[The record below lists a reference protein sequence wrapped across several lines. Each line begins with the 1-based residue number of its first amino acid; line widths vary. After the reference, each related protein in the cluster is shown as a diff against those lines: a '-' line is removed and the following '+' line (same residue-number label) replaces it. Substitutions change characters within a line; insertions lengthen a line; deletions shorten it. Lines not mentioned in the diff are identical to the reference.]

1 MRIHIKL
8 RRPRYADFRSQFY
21 RWIAVA
27 KMSLRVRLVLLI
39 VALVFLVALAVSAVH
54 LASLVDLLST
64 DALERSKLA
73 AEQASTFVREHI
85 AQHSEKHE
93 APRDLIGAKALWTQI
108 VSTDPDIPTML
119 VNMLKLSSA
128 IKDINIAGADGAIIA
143 SSNPPVVGKALTVLP
158 SFKDWSA
165 ASFYTRLVDL
175 IGIRRP
181 ADYQFLI
188 PLGIKGEEKQQPLF
202 RIQVIV
208 SSVLLRDALLKQLA
222 TVAYVSG
229 AALLIS
235 VLLTLL
241 ATNRVLRPLKRI
253 EATIDRIVQG
263 NFLGDTSINTTQV
276 NPPAEFAVVEGKLN
290 ILGERFQ
297 GAREQAVELQHDLD
311 GLLDRMATELDVASR
326 LAAISRITGG
336 VAHEIKNPLNAISL
350 RLDLLRA
357 RLGEPEEE
365 LAKEIDILSKE
376 VRRLDRVVKTF
387 LDFSRPVDVKL
398 TEVDLVAIA
407 REVAELTTP
416 QAGLENIHVW
426 FEAAAETAPIRGDA
440 DMLKQAILNLVLNA
454 IEAMKNGGNLWLRV
468 SKEQNLV
475 VLNVSDDG
483 PGIPGEARDKVFQLY
498 FTTKLRGSG
507 IGLAMTYR
515 AVQLHNGTISFST
528 ELGRGTAFQME
539 FPALIRYV

>member
-1 MRIHIKL
+1 MRVRIRL
-8 RRPRYADFRSQFY
+8 SRQRYADLR
-21 RWIAVA
+21 RWILIAN
-27 KMSLRVRLVLLI
+27 MSLRVRLVLLI
-39 VALVFLVALAVSAVH
+39 VALVALVAIALSAVH
-54 LASLVDLLST
+54 LASLVDLLSA
-64 DALERSKLA
+64 DALERSKTA
-73 AEQASTFVREHI
+73 AQQTSTFVREHI
-85 AQHSEKHE
+85 EQHSESHE
-93 APRDLIGAKALWTQI
+93 VPSDLNGVKTMWTEI

-119 VNMLKLSSA
+119 INSLKLSQA
-128 IKDINIAGADGAIIA
+128 IKDINIAGPVGAIVA
-143 SSNPPVVGKALTVLP
+143 SSNPPDVGRSLVLLP
-158 SFKDWSA
+158 SFEEWS
-165 ASFYTRLVDL
+165 SGSLYKRLLDL
-175 IGIRRP
+175 VKRR
-181 ADYQFLI
+181 ADYQVLI
-188 PLGIKGEEKQQPLF
+188 PLGVMVGAKGDAQPLF

-208 SSVLLRDALLKQLA
+208 SSVLLRDALLTQIKTL
-222 TVAYVSG
+222 AYVSG
-229 AALLIS
+229 IALLIS
-235 VLLTLL
+235 VFITVV

-263 NFLGDTSINTTQV
+263 NFLGADPLSITQI
-276 NPPAEFAVVEGKLN
+276 NPPTEFAIVEGKLN
-290 ILGERFQ
+290 ILGERFR
-297 GAREQAVELQHDLD
+297 GAREQATELQHDLD

-365 LAKEIDILSKE
+365 LAAEIDILSGE

-416 QAGLENIHVW
+416 QARLANIQVW
-426 FEAAAETAPIRGDA
+426 FEDSAESAPIRGDS

-468 SKEQNLV
+468 SKESNAV

-483 PGIPGEARDKVFQLY
+483 PGIPHEARDKVFQLY

-515 AVQLHNGTISFST
+515 AVQLHNGTINFST
-528 ELGRGTAFQME
+528 ELGRGTAFQMT
-539 FPALIRYV
+539 FPALVRYA

>member
-1 MRIHIKL
+1 MRIHIRL
-8 RRPRYADFRSQFY
+8 THTRYADLHRHVY
-21 RWIAVA
+21 RWITVA

-39 VALVFLVALAVSAVH
+39 VALVALVAIAVSAVH
-54 LASLVDLLST
+54 LASLVDLLSS
-64 DALERSKLA
+64 DALDRSKLA
-73 AEQASTFVREHI
+73 ADQTSTFVSEHI
-85 AQHSEKHE
+85 AQHSAKEE
-93 APRDLIGAKALWTQI
+93 APRDLNGVKALWTEI
-108 VSTDPDIPTML
+108 VSTDPDIPAML

-128 IKDINIAGADGAIIA
+128 IKDINIAGADGTIIA
-143 SSNPPVVGKALTVLP
+143 SSNPPVVGKTLVILP
-158 SFKDWSA
+158 SFKDWNDTP
-165 ASFYTRLVDL
+165 FNRRLVDL
-175 IGIRRP
+175 IKGR

-188 PLGIKGEEKQQPLF
+188 PLGVKGEEQPLF

-208 SSVLLRDALLKQLA
+208 SSVLLQDAVRKQLA

-235 VLLTLL
+235 VLVTLL

-263 NFLGDTSINTTQV
+263 NFFGSDTQV

-290 ILGERFQ
+290 ILGERFR

-365 LAKEIDILSKE
+365 LAAEIDILSKE

-387 LDFSRPVDVKL
+387 LDFSHPVDVKL

-416 QAGLENIHVW
+416 QAGLANIRVW
-426 FEAAAETAPIRGDA
+426 FEAAAESALIRGDS

-483 PGIPGEARDKVFQLY
+483 PGIPADARDKVFQLY
-498 FTTKLRGSG
+498 FTTKIRGSG

-528 ELGRGTAFQME
+528 ELGRGTAFQMQ
-539 FPALIRYV
+539 FPAQIRHV

>member
-1 MRIHIKL
+1 
-8 RRPRYADFRSQFY
+8 
-21 RWIAVA
+21 
-27 KMSLRVRLVLLI
+27 MSLRVRLVLLI
-39 VALVFLVALAVSAVH
+39 AALVFFVALAVSAVH
-54 LASLVDLLST
+54 LASLVDLLSA
-64 DALERSKLA
+64 DALERSRLA
-73 AEQASTFVREHI
+73 ADQTSTFVREHI
-85 AQHSEKHE
+85 AQHAEKHE
-93 APRDLIGAKALWTQI
+93 APRDLNGAKALWTEI
-108 VSTDPDIPTML
+108 VETDPDIPTML
-119 VNMLKLSSA
+119 VNMLKLSAA
-128 IKDINIAGADGAIIA
+128 IKDINIAGADGKIIA
-143 SSNPPVVGKALTVLP
+143 SSNPPVVGKALTILP

-175 IGIRRP
+175 MRIRRP
-181 ADYQFLI
+181 NDYQFLI
-188 PLGIKGEEKQQPLF
+188 PLGIKGEEQPLF
-202 RIQVIV
+202 RVQVIV
-208 SSVLLRDALLKQLA
+208 SSVLLRDALLKQIA

-253 EATIDRIVQG
+253 ETTIDRIVQG
-263 NFLGDTSINTTQV
+263 NFFGGDTSINAAQV
-276 NPPAEFAVVEGKLN
+276 NPPNEFAAVEGKLN

-311 GLLDRMATELDVASR
+311 GLLDRMATELDVATR
-326 LAAISRITGG
+326 LAAISRLTGG

-365 LAKEIDILSKE
+365 LVGEIDILSKE

-398 TEVDLVAIA
+398 TEVDLVDIA
-407 REVAELTTP
+407 REVADLTTP
-416 QAGLENIHVW
+416 QAGLEKIHVW
-426 FEAAAETAPIRGDA
+426 FEAAAEKALIRGDA

-468 SKEQNLV
+468 SKAQNLV

-483 PGIPGEARDKVFQLY
+483 PGIPPEARDKVFQLY

-515 AVQLHNGTISFST
+515 AVQLHNGTIGFST

-539 FPALIRYV
+539 FPALIRYA

>member
-1 MRIHIKL
+1 MRIRVQLAPRTYADL
-8 RRPRYADFRSQFY
+8 RR
-21 RWIAVA
+21 WILIAH
-27 KMSLRVRLVLLI
+27 MSLRVRLVLLI
-39 VALVFLVALAVSAVH
+39 VALVAFVAIALSAVH
-54 LASLVDLLST
+54 LASLVDLLSA
-64 DALERSKLA
+64 DALERSKTA
-73 AEQASTFVREHI
+73 AEQASTFVRDRI
-85 AQHSEKHE
+85 AQRSESYPVPPDWNGVK
-93 APRDLIGAKALWTQI
+93 LLWTEI

-119 VNMLKLSSA
+119 VNALRLSPA
-128 IKDINIAGADGAIIA
+128 IKDINISGPTGTIIA
-143 SSNPPVVGKALTVLP
+143 SSNPPDDGKPLTFLP
-158 SFKDWSA
+158 SFEHWSA
-165 ASFYTRLVDL
+165 GPFYTRLLDL
-175 IGIRRP
+175 SKRRV
-181 ADYQFLI
+181 DYQIMI
-188 PLGIKGEEKQQPLF
+188 PLGVRGEPVF

-208 SSVLLRDALLKQLA
+208 SGVLLREALRSQLN
-222 TVAYVSG
+222 TVAYVSA

-235 VLLTLL
+235 VFITMV

-263 NFLGDTSINTTQV
+263 NFLGDPLSLTQV
-276 NPPAEFAVVEGKLN
+276 TPPTEFAVVEGKLN
-290 ILGERFQ
+290 MLGERFR
-297 GAREQAVELQHDLD
+297 GAREQAVELQHNLD
-311 GLLDRMATELDVASR
+311 GLIDRMATELDVATR

-365 LAKEIDILSKE
+365 LTAEIDILSNE

-416 QAGLENIHVW
+416 QARLANIRVW
-426 FEAAAETAPIRGDA
+426 FEESAESAPIRGDA

-454 IEAMKNGGNLWLRV
+454 IEAMKTGGNLWLRV
-468 SKEQNLV
+468 SREANAVL
-475 VLNVSDDG
+475 LNVSDDG
-483 PGIPGEARDKVFQLY
+483 PGIPAEARDKVFQLY

-515 AVQLHNGTISFST
+515 AVQLHNGTINFST
-528 ELGRGTAFQME
+528 ESGRGTAFQMT
-539 FPALIRYV
+539 FPALVRYT

>member
-1 MRIHIKL
+1 
-8 RRPRYADFRSQFY
+8 
-21 RWIAVA
+21 
-27 KMSLRVRLVLLI
+27 
-39 VALVFLVALAVSAVH
+39 
-54 LASLVDLLST
+54 
-64 DALERSKLA
+64 
-73 AEQASTFVREHI
+73 
-85 AQHSEKHE
+85 
-93 APRDLIGAKALWTQI
+93 
-108 VSTDPDIPTML
+108 
-119 VNMLKLSSA
+119 
-128 IKDINIAGADGAIIA
+128 
-143 SSNPPVVGKALTVLP
+143 VG
-158 SFKDWSA
+158 
-165 ASFYTRLVDL
+165 
-175 IGIRRP
+175 
-181 ADYQFLI
+181 
-188 PLGIKGEEKQQPLF
+188 
-202 RIQVIV
+202 
-208 SSVLLRDALLKQLA
+208 
-222 TVAYVSG
+222 YVSG

-241 ATNRVLRPLKRI
+241 VTNRVLRPLKRI

-263 NFLGDTSINTTQV
+263 NFFGSDTHV

-290 ILGERFQ
+290 ILGERFR

-365 LAKEIDILSKE
+365 LADEIDILSKE

-416 QAGLENIHVW
+416 QAGLANIHVW
-426 FEAAAETAPIRGDA
+426 FEAAAESAPIRGDS

-454 IEAMKNGGNLWLRV
+454 IEAMKNGGNLWVRV
-468 SKEQNLV
+468 SREQNLV

-483 PGIPGEARDKVFQLY
+483 PGIPSDARDKVFQLY

-528 ELGRGTAFQME
+528 ELGRGTAFQMQ
-539 FPALIRYV
+539 FPALIRHV

>member
-1 MRIHIKL
+1 MRVHIRL
-8 RRPRYADFRSQFY
+8 TRPRYDLRK
-21 RWIAVA
+21 WLTVA
-27 KMSLRVRLVLLI
+27 NMSLRVRLVLLI
-39 VALVFLVALAVSAVH
+39 VVLVALVAIAVSAVH
-54 LASLVDLLST
+54 LASLVDLLSA

-73 AEQASTFVREHI
+73 ADQTSTFVKEHI

-93 APRDLIGAKALWTQI
+93 APRDLNGVKALWTEI

-119 VNMLKLSSA
+119 VDTLKLSPA
-128 IKDINIAGADGAIIA
+128 IKDINIAGPDGAIIA
-143 SSNPPVVGKALTVLP
+143 SSNPPVVGKTLTILP
-158 SFKDWSA
+158 SFKEWSA

-175 IGIRRP
+175 MRRR

-188 PLGIKGEEKQQPLF
+188 PLGVKGEEQPLF

-208 SSVLLRDALLKQLA
+208 SSVLLRDALLKQIA

-263 NFLGDTSINTTQV
+263 NFFGSDTQV

-297 GAREQAVELQHDLD
+297 GAREHAVELQQDLD
-311 GLLDRMATELDVASR
+311 GLLNRMATELDVASR

-365 LAKEIDILSKE
+365 LAAEIDILSKE

-398 TEVDLVAIA
+398 TDVDLVAIA

-416 QAGLENIHVW
+416 QAGLANIHVW
-426 FEAAAETAPIRGDA
+426 FEAAAEAAPIRGDA

-468 SKEQNLV
+468 SREQNLV

-483 PGIPGEARDKVFQLY
+483 PGIPPEARDKVFQLY

-528 ELGRGTAFQME
+528 ELGRGTAFQMQ
-539 FPALIRYV
+539 FPTLVRYA

>member
-1 MRIHIKL
+1 MRIHIRL
-8 RRPRYADFRSQFY
+8 ARPRYADLYRHFY
-21 RWIAVA
+21 RWITVA
-27 KMSLRVRLVLLI
+27 RMSLRVRLVLLI

-73 AEQASTFVREHI
+73 ADQTSTFVREHI
-85 AQHSEKHE
+85 TQHSEKHE
-93 APRDLIGAKALWTQI
+93 APRDLNGAKALWTEI
-108 VSTDPDIPTML
+108 VSTDPDIPVML
-119 VNMLKLSSA
+119 VNMLKLSPA
-128 IKDINIAGADGAIIA
+128 IKDINIAGAGGAILA
-143 SSNPPVVGKALTVLP
+143 SSNPPVVGKALTILP

-175 IGIRRP
+175 IRIRRP

-188 PLGIKGEEKQQPLF
+188 PLGIKGEENQQPLF

-263 NFLGDTSINTTQV
+263 NFLGSDTQV
-276 NPPAEFAVVEGKLN
+276 IQPAEFAVVEGKLN
-290 ILGERFQ
+290 ILGERFR

-357 RLGEPEEE
+357 RLAEPEEE
-365 LAKEIDILSKE
+365 LVKEIDILSKE

-387 LDFSRPVDVKL
+387 LDFSRPVEVKL
-398 TEVDLVAIA
+398 TEADLVAIA

-416 QAGLENIHVW
+416 QAGLAQIHVW

-468 SKEQNLV
+468 SREQNLV

-483 PGIPGEARDKVFQLY
+483 PGIPAEARDKVFQLY

>member
-1 MRIHIKL
+1 MRVHIRLTQKSYPDL
-8 RRPRYADFRSQFY
+8 RR
-21 RWIAVA
+21 WILIPN
-27 KMSLRVRLVLLI
+27 MSLRVRLVLLI
-39 VALVFLVALAVSAVH
+39 VALVALVAIALSAVH
-54 LASLVDLLST
+54 LASLVNVLSA
-64 DALERSKLA
+64 DALERSRLA
-73 AEQASTFVREHI
+73 AEQASTFVQEHI
-85 AQHSEKHE
+85 AQHSKSHE
-93 APRDLIGAKALWTQI
+93 APPDLNGVKALWTEI
-108 VSTDPDIPTML
+108 VSSDPDIPTML
-119 VNMLKLSSA
+119 VNSLKLSGA
-128 IKDINIAGADGAIIA
+128 IEDINISGPAGTIVAT
-143 SSNPPVVGKALTVLP
+143 SNPPNLGKPLVSLP
-158 SFKDWSA
+158 SFEAWSA
-165 ASFYTRLVDL
+165 GSFYTRLVDL
-175 IGIRRP
+175 IKRR
-181 ADYQFLI
+181 AHYQLLI
-188 PLGIKGEEKQQPLF
+188 PLGVVVGVKGEAQPLF

-208 SSVLLRDALLKQLA
+208 SSVLLRDALLTQITTL
-222 TVAYVSG
+222 AYVSG
-229 AALLIS
+229 SALIIS
-235 VLLTLL
+235 LFITMV

-263 NFLGDTSINTTQV
+263 NFLGADPLSVTQI
-276 NPPAEFAVVEGKLN
+276 NPPTEFAVVEGKLN
-290 ILGERFQ
+290 ILGERFR

-365 LAKEIDILSKE
+365 LMAEIDILSNE

-416 QAGLENIHVW
+416 QARLANIQIW
-426 FEAAAETAPIRGDA
+426 FEGSAESAPIRGDA

-468 SKEQNLV
+468 SRDANVV

-483 PGIPGEARDKVFQLY
+483 PGIPADAQDKVFQLY
-498 FTTKLRGSG
+498 FTTKVRGSG

-515 AVQLHNGTISFST
+515 AVQLHNGTINFST
-528 ELGRGTAFQME
+528 EFGRGTAFQMQ
-539 FPALIRYV
+539 FPALVRYGS

>member
-1 MRIHIKL
+1 MRLHIRVTRQSYADL
-8 RRPRYADFRSQFY
+8 RR
-21 RWIAVA
+21 WILVA
-27 KMSLRVRLVLLI
+27 NMSLRVRLVLLI
-39 VALVFLVALAVSAVH
+39 VALVALVAISLSAVH
-54 LASLVDLLST
+54 LASLVDILSA
-64 DALERSKLA
+64 DALERSKAA
-73 AEQASTFVREHI
+73 AEQASTFVKEHI
-85 AQHSEKHE
+85 AQHSQSHE
-93 APRDLIGAKALWTQI
+93 APPDLNGVKALWTEI
-108 VSTDPDIPTML
+108 VSTDPDIPQML
-119 VNMLKLSSA
+119 VNTLKLSQA
-128 IKDINIAGADGAIIA
+128 IKDVNIAGPAATILA
-143 SSNPPVVGKALTVLP
+143 SSNPLDVGKPIVPLP
-158 SFKDWSA
+158 SLEEWSA
-165 ASFYTRLVDL
+165 GSLYTRLLDL
-175 IGIRRP
+175 VKRR
-181 ADYQFLI
+181 ADYQLMI
-188 PLGIKGEEKQQPLF
+188 PLGVKGEAQPLF

-208 SSVLLRDALLKQLA
+208 SSVLLRAALLTQITTLI
-222 TVAYVSG
+222 YVSA

-235 VLLTLL
+235 VFITMV

-253 EATIDRIVQG
+253 ETTIDRIVQG
-263 NFLGDTSINTTQV
+263 SFLGDPLSITQIR
-276 NPPAEFAVVEGKLN
+276 PPTEFAVVEGKLN
-290 ILGERFQ
+290 ILGERFR
-297 GAREQAVELQHDLD
+297 GAREQAVELQHNLD
-311 GLLDRMATELDVASR
+311 GLLDRMATELDVATR

-365 LAKEIDILSKE
+365 LAAEIDILSNE

-416 QAGLENIHVW
+416 QARLANIQVW
-426 FEAAAETAPIRGDA
+426 FEDSAESAPIRGDA

-468 SKEQNLV
+468 SRDASAV

-483 PGIPGEARDKVFQLY
+483 PGIPAEARDKVFQLY

-515 AVQLHNGTISFST
+515 AVQLHNGTINFST
-528 ELGRGTAFQME
+528 ELGRGTAFQMT
-539 FPALIRYV
+539 FPALVRYA